1 MDKRNILI
9 SEETCP
15 SRMNSNNKYY
25 NRVYVWL
32 EDYGYNFGGEFTD
45 MQAQKD
51 FLSKYAKENGLRL
64 EDLSIEIRKFNQK
77 YDTMMAAL
85 EQKLN
90 RLMIEEKDLSNK
102 LRKTVAKRRELAAEL
117 NKLDWELSKK

>member
-64 EDLSIEIRKFNQK
+64 EDLNIEIRKFNQK
-77 YDTMMAAL
+77 MAAL

-102 LRKTVAKRRELAAEL
+102 LRETVAKRREVVAQL
-117 NKLDWELSKK
+117 NKMDWELSKK

>member
-9 SEETCP
+9 SEEPCP

-32 EDYGYNFGGEFTD
+32 EDYGYNFSGEFTD

-64 EDLSIEIRKFNQK
+64 EDLNIEIRKFNQK
-77 YDTMMAAL
+77 MAAL

-102 LRKTVAKRRELAAEL
+102 LRETVAKRREVVAQL
-117 NKLDWELSKK
+117 NKMDWELSKK